1 MKKVFSWLALGAV
14 LAGCGLT
21 PATGWG
27 GNGLTSA
34 RKARPA
40 NAKPWT
46 IIVHLA
52 AENNLYPFGLEDLNE
67 MEAGIDP
74 SQVNLVVLFDG
85 TRNGDSA
92 VYTIE
97 RDPAGKNTT
106 IVTKPNTAVP
116 FIPPSREIDSGNVEL
131 VRTFGDWAIQN
142 YPADHYGV
150 IFWDHGS
157 GIFRKG
163 QGFQPT
169 SFVSKGFGWD
179 DNGSHMETSDLSKL
193 VPAWSARAGK
203 PLDIVAFDA
212 CLMGHVELAY
222 QVKGAADYFVASE
235 ELVPGA
241 GFDYKGFVSGI
252 QSGVE
257 PRQLA
262 SHMVDAFARSYQP
275 GGSQNP
281 GTRAVDYTMSAIDVN
296 ALTEKLVPALNDFS
310 GALQESLPAGKA
322 TLLSARQATQTFY
335 NRDCADIGHFAELAV
350 KGQTSEAVKQRA
362 QGVRRALASTV
373 VREAHTGKA
382 TYTFGGVGQS
392 QGLVIYFP
400 TPNTGYNARY
410 DDPSKIAYSREN
422 WREFVKAF
430 SQR

>member
-1 MKKVFSWLALGAV
+1 MKKVFTWLAMGAM
-14 LAGCGLT
+14 LAGCGLS
-21 PATGWG
+21 PSQGAFG
-27 GNGLTSA
+27 GPSAFGA
-34 RKARPA
+34 RKVRPA

-46 IIVHLA
+46 VIVHLA

-74 SQVNLVVLFDG
+74 DQVNLVVLFDG

-92 VYTIE
+92 VYTIQK
-97 RDPAGKNTT
+97 DPGGKNTT
-106 IVTKPNTAVP
+106 IVTRPNTSVP
-116 FIPPSREIDSGNVEL
+116 FIPASREIDSGNVET
-131 VRTFGDWAIQN
+131 VKAFGDWAIQN

-163 QGFQPT
+163 AGFQPT

-179 DNGSHMETSDLSKL
+179 DNGSHMDTADLSKL
-193 VPAWSARAGK
+193 VPAWASRAGK

-222 QVKGAADYFVASE
+222 QVKGSADYMVASE

-241 GFDYKGFVSGI
+241 GFDYNGFVSGI
-252 QSGVE
+252 KGGISGRE
-257 PRQLA
+257 LA
-262 SHMVDAFARSYQP
+262 SHMVDAFARSYEP

-281 GTRAVDYTMSAIDVN
+281 STRAADYTLSAVDVN
-296 ALTEKLVPALNDFS
+296 ALTGELVPALNQFS
-310 GALQESLPAGKA
+310 GALKASLPGEKSF
-322 TLLSARQATQTFY
+322 LLQARQATQTFY
-335 NRDCADIGHFAELAV
+335 NRDCADIGHFSGLV
-350 KGQTSEAVKQRA
+350 QKGSVAGSVKQSA
-362 QGVRRALASTV
+362 AAVEQALAATV
-373 VREAHTGKA
+373 VREAHTGKPLVA
-382 TYTFGGVGQS
+382 GVGQS

-400 TPNTGYNARY
+400 TPGTGYNAKY
-410 DDPSKIAYSREN
+410 DDPAKIAYAREG

-430 SQR
+430 AQR